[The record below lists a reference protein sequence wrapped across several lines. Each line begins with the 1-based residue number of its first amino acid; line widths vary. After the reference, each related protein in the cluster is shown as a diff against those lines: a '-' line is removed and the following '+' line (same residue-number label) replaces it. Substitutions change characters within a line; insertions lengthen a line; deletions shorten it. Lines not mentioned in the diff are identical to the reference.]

1 MIEENSKIAWQIKEA
16 TWASRQTDR
25 RYMSLP
31 KIGKLKANDLGDGS
45 TTEWNSEMSALKP
58 SKRRY
63 EATYDHNM
71 DNYLHDLT
79 TRKL

>member
-1 MIEENSKIAWQIKEA
+1 
-16 TWASRQTDR
+16 
-25 RYMSLP
+25 MSLP

-58 SKRRY
+58 SKWRY